1 MGTLFYKLIHYAYSD
16 RLLLSLCWLLL
27 TARDAR
33 RPRASLARPAAPRP
47 TAPLA
52 ARPPTLAAAPT
63 TSTAVLRTRARRPS
77 ASALDRAPARRAL
90 ALAAVCPAD
99 SAPTKHIPPP
109 KKNTKSNFVV

>member
-52 ARPPTLAAAPT
+52 APT

-109 KKNTKSNFVV
+109 KKKYKKQLC